1 MKKSKI
7 AITLGLVVGIV
18 LSAVAFVFGY
28 SRYLLSL
35 PTYDTEGT
43 IPIET
48 NLDQL
53 PDVEPEMK
61 EGMKIPV
68 YSNPRIHNIM
78 LIGSDRRDDK
88 SYGRSDSMIQ
98 LSINEKTEKFHLTS
112 FQRYIWVS
120 IPKEPDPRYKSYW
133 SPNYTLNASH
143 TWGGPR
149 LLLKTIQRN
158 FRIDVQNYIKVDFVS
173 FVKVVD
179 RVGGVEIELSA
190 AEVSHLKKQGF
201 QLKAGKQL
209 LNGDA
214 CLAYSR
220 IRKLD
225 SDWKRMGRQRT
236 VIEALIKKMRS
247 MSPTSLPKVL
257 EDIMRNLETNLT
269 PGQLQGH
276 LLKVLEYRKYEID
289 QMFVPL
295 ERYDAKTKAKN
306 GQDIYKIDWVK
317 NIEAIKAFI
326 EQ

>member
-18 LSAVAFVFGY
+18 LSAFAFLFGY
-28 SRYLLSL
+28 TRYLLSL

-53 PDVEPEMK
+53 PDLEPEMK

-68 YSNPRIHNIM
+68 YANPQNHNIL

-88 SYGRSDSMIQ
+88 SYGRSDSMIL
-98 LSINEKTEKFHLTS
+98 LSINEKTDKFHLTS
-112 FQRYIWVS
+112 FQRTIWVS
-120 IPKEPDPRYKSYW
+120 IPEDTDPRYKRYW
-133 SPNYTLNASH
+133 SPNYTLNAAH

-158 FRIDVQNYIKVDFVS
+158 FRLDVQNYVKVDFKN

-179 RVGGVEIELSA
+179 RVGGVEIELSK
-190 AEVSHLKKQGF
+190 AEASNLKQQGI
-201 QLKAGKQL
+201 QVTAGKQL

-220 IRKLD
+220 IRKID

-236 VIEALIKKMRS
+236 VIEALIKKLRS
-247 MSPTSLPKVL
+247 MSPLSLPRVL
-257 EDIMRNLETNLT
+257 EDIMRNIETNLT
-269 PGQLQGH
+269 PGQLQGYM
-276 LLKVLEYRKYEID
+276 LNVLKYRKYEID
-289 QMFVPL
+289 QMFVPI
-295 ERYDAKTKAKN
+295 EQHKAIARAKN
-306 GQDIYKIDWVK
+306 GQEVYKLNWVK
-317 NIEAIKAFI
+317 NIEAIRAFI
-326 EQ
+326 DQ